1 MWQYIVSAN
10 LSRRDISKGQQALAL
25 ALI

>member
-10 LSRRDISKGQQALAL
+10 LSRRDISKGQQAR